1 MIYINE
7 QHQSFY
13 ESRSCGDVYKD
24 AAFYLLGL
32 TEETR
37 RHAADLIDE
46 DGMKIDG
53 LRQAWQTG
61 TTTKVTRLAFN
72 LWNDCMVESP
82 EDFEAD
88 KLSSNYGPSSI
99 FCCSLAPY
107 FWQAIQIRYPEY
119 CR

>member
-1 MIYINE
+1 MNYIDS
-7 QHQSFY
+7 QHQQYF
-13 ESRSCGDVYKD
+13 ESHLCGDVYRD
-24 AAFYLLGL
+24 AVSYLMGL
-32 TEETR
+32 TTETR
-37 RHAADLIDE
+37 AHASDLIDE
-46 DGMKIDG
+46 EGMKIDG
-53 LRQAWQTG
+53 LHQAWQTG
-61 TTTKVTRLAFN
+61 TTMKITRLAFN
-72 LWNDCMVESP
+72 LWNDCMVENQ